1 VGFRD
6 FDQRVRSYLEQKV
19 GLPLA
24 TFPSTGVQT
33 RESPKRTDEPRNRL
47 LIIRIA
53 DGVLATATP
62 RVLAAIS
69 PVLRSMTTAEL
80 FSPLGVAELGRVIT
94 EPGDTN
100 PLVHGFEY
108 GLTEQ
113 QDFRPVRSRH
123 TPVPLTRKDVPRE
136 QFELRMSERRPP
148 AEADQEDFVWAFACY
163 HDEVDA
169 AETELALF
177 GPRCASIAVVIWDAP
192 DVAGTRIRAGSGIGR
207 HWVRPRARSGLLVWS
222 PCDKRTVST
231 HRTPTRLWV
240 CLGDD
245 RLRRSRGRRRGAVPT
260 AGLKQTPLP

>member
-1 VGFRD
+1 MGFRD

-24 TFPSTGVQT
+24 TFPSAGVEM

-94 EPGDTN
+94 EPGETN

-113 QDFRPVRSRH
+113 QGFRPVKSRH
-123 TPVPLTRKDVPRE
+123 TPVALTRKDIPRE

-192 DVAGTRIRAGSGIGR
+192 DVAGFGVGTEEASTDEDTRWQWYRPPLGS
-207 HWVRPRARSGLLVWS
+207 S
-222 PCDKRTVST
+222 
-231 HRTPTRLWV
+231 
-240 CLGDD
+240 
-245 RLRRSRGRRRGAVPT
+245 
-260 AGLKQTPLP
+260 